1 MSGSGRSFV
10 VAMRGES
17 GLSFGPDGLLSVQV
31 GLEQGRT
38 LEVSF
43 RSRNVAPTGKGL
55 FIARDLWVDARGQAD
70 TLEDALQGFANISRG
85 LLSIVSLA
93 GNGPIDDVHAELGYE
108 STPGLSRRSFFQQ
121 FLPEPSGRPV
131 PTRLAPIEGAR
142 CLINAV
148 ESSAE
153 KERLVRA
160 IAHYYHALQAWQ
172 VGNEVFAVSHL
183 FIAVEALTKSVLR
196 NLLVREGI
204 TMEDL
209 LKRWQ
214 IEQKQ
219 LDPEVRRRLL
229 FQGDD
234 AVYKSAKSAS
244 DAYEH
249 SFQTPEAVRTTALQ
263 ARDPTARYVRDA
275 ILRLVAL
282 PPDVY
287 SRLTSSPF
295 DKPFA
300 LHSTSYVKGVI
311 IGEGPRLAAEGQVY
325 PILNWRHRSGT
336 SAEGKYQSNDNL
348 TVRLGSGLRFEPTRV
363 EFWGGPPE
371 GAGALGQPEIRT
383 GRPDG
388 DEDPA
393 FRAAK
398 PRCLGWLGRWFHRGR

>member
-1 MSGSGRSFV
+1 MSGSSPSFV

-17 GLSFGPDGLLSVQV
+17 GLSFGPDGVLSVQV
-31 GLEQGRT
+31 GLERGRT

-70 TLEDALQGFANISRG
+70 TLEDALQSFANIARV

-93 GNGPIDDVHAELGYE
+93 GNGPIGDVNIELGYE
-108 STPGLSRRSFFQQ
+108 SAPGLSRRSFFQQ
-121 FLPEPSGRPV
+121 FLPEPSGRPA
-131 PTRLAPIEGAR
+131 PTRLAPIEDAKH
-142 CLINAV
+142 LIYAV

-183 FIAVEALTKSVLR
+183 FIAVEALTKAVLR
-196 NLLVREGI
+196 DLLAREGI
-204 TMEDL
+204 REEDL
-209 LKRWQ
+209 LKRWN
-214 IEQKQ
+214 IQKKE

-229 FQGDD
+229 FQCND
-234 AVYKSAKSAS
+234 AVYKSAKCAS
-244 DAYEH
+244 DGYEH
-249 SFQTPEAVRTTALQ
+249 SFLTPEAVRTPALQ
-263 ARDPTARYVRDA
+263 ARDPTACYVREA
-275 ILRLVAL
+275 ILRLAAV

-287 SRLTSSPF
+287 SRLTSPPF

-300 LHSTSYVKGVI
+300 LHSTAYVKGVI

-336 SAEGKYQSNDNL
+336 SAEGKFQSHDGL
-348 TVRLGSGLRFEPTRV
+348 TVQLGSGLRFEPTRI

-371 GAGALGQPEIRT
+371 GTGALGQPEIRT
-383 GRPDG
+383 GQPDG
-388 DEDPA
+388 GEDPA
-393 FRAAK
+393 SRAAK
-398 PRCLGWLGRWFHRGR
+398 HGCLGWLGRWLHRGR